1 MSQPNAMLKY
11 PTCSWPTVCR
21 RFSLPLA
28 LCGFK
33 FYILRFY
40 GSLCL
45 LPLAFCSCGS
55 PNTPLDADTRQRIDS
70 AATEQIRLATFEL
83 DTHCTRIRYSEMLKL
98 VDSIKQV
105 RIKEIEEQLKAVPK

>member
-1 MSQPNAMLKY
+1 MLKY

-21 RFSLPLA
+21 RYSLPLA
-28 LCGFK
+28 LCGFT

-40 GSLCL
+40 GSLFLFALCL

-70 AATEQIRLATFEL
+70 AATEQIRLVTFEL
-83 DTHCTRIRYSEMLKL
+83 DTHCTRIRYGEMIRL

>member
-1 MSQPNAMLKY
+1 MNYERHTM
-11 PTCSWPTVCR
+11 T
-21 RFSLPLA
+21 SLRYLPFA
-28 LCGFK
+28 ICF
-33 FYILRFY
+33 
-40 GSLCL
+40 

-70 AATEQIRLATFEL
+70 AATEQIRQATFEL
-83 DTHCTRIRYSEMLKL
+83 DTHCTRIRYSEMIRL